1 MGHRGISS
9 AITTLFLIGV
19 AVIGGLS
26 AGTAMYE
33 QNEIVTKSTKI
44 DVVKTNL
51 VHTLTA
57 NKTFFTLDL
66 KNTGITTIAS
76 GTAGFYD
83 NGNTFHSVQI
93 PRLNP
98 GQVFGTTEI
107 FDANIHTN
115 IKYLIH
121 VKVLDTTGSSY
132 EWVDTVAAR

>member
-1 MGHRGISS
+1 MVHRGISS

-33 QNEIVTKSTKI
+33 QNEIVTKSTKV
-44 DVVKTNL
+44 DVIKTNL
-51 VHTLTA
+51 IHTLTA

-66 KNTGITTIAS
+66 KNTGTTTIAS

-83 NGNTFHSVQI
+83 DDNTFHSVQI

-98 GQVFGTTEI
+98 GQVFGSTRI

-115 IKYLIH
+115 TKYPIH
-121 VKVLDTTGSSY
+121 VKVLDTAGSTY
-132 EWVDTVAAR
+132 EWVDTTAAR